1 MNLVGMKSYK
11 NFGMKT
17 EIRKKKYYRLRKRNI
32 KRLYKRVRWQKTLS
46 WRLISILTATISAWI
61 ITGSVKVGLTI
72 GGFDMIIKTLL
83 YYFHERKWESVIKK
97 NIKNIKEKHK
107 PKQR

>member
-17 EIRKKKYYRLRKRNI
+17 EIRKKKYYRLRKREI

-72 GGFDMIIKTLL
+72 GGVDMIIKTLL

-97 NIKNIKEKHK
+97 NIKKIKEKHK